1 MPKRVPRFKEVIM
14 NERDKTTNDPLVWCR
29 GDDNETYM
37 LQLDEKMLIPLAL
50 ALLFE
55 VERATPD
62 DPSRMLLS
70 LPASGFATGL
80 DPEGDPVI
88 RFHLENGANIGI
100 GLNRSLLS
108 PLREQVA
115 NLEVVL
121 QREQHE

>member
-1 MPKRVPRFKEVIM
+1 MAKRVTRFKEVIM
-14 NERDKTTNDPLVWCR
+14 NERDKATNDPLVWCR
-29 GDDNETYM
+29 GDDNEAYM

-55 VERATPD
+55 AERATPD
-62 DPSRMLLS
+62 DPGRMLIS
-70 LPASGFATGL
+70 LQASGVATGL
-80 DPEGDPVI
+80 DPGGEPVI
-88 RFHLENGANIGI
+88 QFRLENGANIGI
-100 GLNRSLLS
+100 GLNRNLLS